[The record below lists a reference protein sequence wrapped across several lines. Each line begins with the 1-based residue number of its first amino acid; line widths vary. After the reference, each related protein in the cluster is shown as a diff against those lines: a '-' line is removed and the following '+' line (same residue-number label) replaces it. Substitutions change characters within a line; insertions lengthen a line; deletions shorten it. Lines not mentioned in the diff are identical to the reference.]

1 MVLWS
6 YGAVGI
12 DRGGGGGGRRMIK
25 KEHNGGRI

>member
-25 KEHNGGRI
+25 KDHNGGRI